1 MMDRNNWERRH
12 IQYGRR
18 GTDQECPITPEC
30 AEKILSRLGHVE
42 EKVTELHDRLLQAKG
57 FVTGARFGAASVFVL
72 LVSLIVFIFAVLTG
86 KVSIKDVISGL
97 F

>member
-1 MMDRNNWERRH
+1 MDHNNWERRH
-12 IQYGRR
+12 VQYGRR

-72 LVSLIVFIFAVLTG
+72 LVSFIVFIFAVLTG

>member
-1 MMDRNNWERRH
+1 MDRNNWERRR

-18 GTDQECPITPEC
+18 ETDQECPITPEC
-30 AEKILSRLGHVE
+30 AEKILKRLGDVE
-42 EKVTELHDRLLQAKG
+42 SKVTELHDRLLQAKG
-57 FVTGARFGAASVFVL
+57 FLTGARFGAASVFVL
-72 LVSLIVFIFAVLTG
+72 LVSFVVLVFGMLTG

>member
-1 MMDRNNWERRH
+1 MDNNNWDRRR
-12 IQYGRR
+12 IQHGRR
-18 GTDQECPITPEC
+18 DTDQECPITPEC
-30 AEKILSRLGHVE
+30 AGKILNRLSNVE
-42 EKVTELHDRLLQAKG
+42 DKITELHDMLRHAEG

-72 LVSLIVFIFAVLTG
+72 FVSLIVFIFAILTG

>member
-1 MMDRNNWERRH
+1 MMDHNNWERRH
-12 IQYGRR
+12 VQYGRR

-72 LVSLIVFIFAVLTG
+72 LVSFIVFIFAVLTG

>member
-1 MMDRNNWERRH
+1 MDRNNWERRH

-57 FVTGARFGAASVFVL
+57 FVTGARFGAGSVFVL
-72 LVSLIVFIFAVLTG
+72 LVSFVVLIFGMLTG